1 MPPTRGHFYFTLH
14 LQITN
19 SKFCVH
25 LHTNFKLGMDRNSII
40 GFVLL
45 ALLFFGYF
53 YYSRQGQIAAEQQKQ
68 HIQDSLD
75 RLKPKVDTLAKLK
88 AANDSIAAKRDTL
101 ASSFKQDT
109 SGKEQLVTV
118 ENKLLKITF
127 SNKGGQPKR
136 IEINNFKTFDG
147 KPLIL
152 QDGSF
157 NDISYPIHTGNN
169 QTVQTSDL
177 LFTPSAVQ
185 IMSDSSQVITFNLQT
200 STGESIQHQ
209 YIIKPDD
216 YMIAFNIKLNGAGRL
231 EPGNRIDLLWKAKA
245 VKLEKDIV
253 WETQQSHVSYV
264 ENGDFDFQHIVKGK
278 DDHQKFNQP
287 VDWLALNQQ
296 FFAAAIVAKNKF
308 SSGEIRWQAPED
320 TSKHIIAE
328 ATADLKLDVPAG
340 NDAVIPLQ
348 LFYGP
353 SDYKILKSYGNQMYN
368 MVPLGSGILAF
379 VKYINRGFIM
389 PVFDFLSSKIASYGL
404 VIALLTIIIRL
415 LISPLTYQSYLSGAK
430 MKLLKPEIEELK
442 AKYKDDK
449 QAFGMEQMKLFKTA
463 GVNPLGGCIPALF
476 QIPIFFA
483 LYDFFNSNISLRHQ
497 SFLWAKDLS
506 TYDSIYHIPFNIPF
520 YGDHVSLFTIT
531 AAITS
536 MLISLYGMTNM
547 QDNSNPVMKYLP
559 FIFPVVLIGVFNR
572 MPSALT
578 WYYTVSNTITLL
590 IQLVIQKYI
599 IDHDKIMAKLQEN
612 KKKPA
617 GQSKWQEK
625 VAAMQE
631 SNAKLKA
638 MKEKSD
644 ALKKKR

>member
-1 MPPTRGHFYFTLH
+1 
-14 LQITN
+14 
-19 SKFCVH
+19 
-25 LHTNFKLGMDRNSII
+25 MDRNTVI

-53 YYSRQGQIAAEQQKQ
+53 FYSQKGQLAAEQQKQ
-68 HIQDSLD
+68 HIQDSLNK
-75 RLKPKVDTLAKLK
+75 LKPKVDTTAKLNAIK
-88 AANDSIAAKRDTL
+88 DSIAAKKDTL
-101 ASSFKQDT
+101 ASVFKQDT
-109 SGKEQLVTV
+109 IGKEELLTI
-118 ENKLLKITF
+118 ENKVLKITF
-127 SNKGGQPKR
+127 SNKGGQPR
-136 IEINNFKTFDG
+136 EILIKNFKTYDG

-157 NDISYPIHTGNN
+157 NNISYPINTGN
-169 QTVQTSDL
+169 QSIQTSDL

-185 IMSDSSQVITFNLQT
+185 TTADSSKIISFNLQT
-200 STGESIQHQ
+200 KSGESIQHE

-216 YMIAFNIKLNGAGRL
+216 YMLGFNIKLDGANKL
-231 EPGNRIDLLWKAKA
+231 EPQNKIDLLWKVKA
-245 VKLEKDIV
+245 TKKEKDID
-253 WETQQSHVSYV
+253 WETQQSHISYV
-264 ENGDFDFQHIVKGK
+264 ENGDYDFQHIVKGK
-278 DDHQKFNQP
+278 DDNQKFDHP
-287 VDWLALNQQ
+287 VEWLALNQQ

-308 SSGEIRWQAPED
+308 NSGEISWKSPED
-320 TSKHIIAE
+320 TSQHIIAE
-328 ATADLKLDVPAG
+328 ATANMKLDIPAG
-340 NDAVIPLQ
+340 NDVVIPLQ

-353 SDYKILKSYGNQMYN
+353 SDYKILKSYDNQMYN

-389 PVFDFLSSKIASYGL
+389 PVFNFLSSKIASYGL

-430 MKLLKPEIEELK
+430 MKLLKPEIEVLK
-442 AKYKDDK
+442 TKYKDDK
-449 QAFGMEQMKLFKTA
+449 QAFGMEQMKLFKSA

-476 QIPIFFA
+476 QVPIFFA
-483 LYDFFNSNISLRHQ
+483 LYDFFNSNIALRHQ

-506 TYDSIYHIPFNIPF
+506 TYDSIYNLPFNIPF
-520 YGDHVSLFTIT
+520 YGSHVSLFTIT
-531 AAITS
+531 AAVTS
-536 MLISLYGMTNM
+536 MLISVYGMSNM

-572 MPSALT
+572 MPAALT

-617 GQSKWQEK
+617 TQSKWQER
-625 VAAMQE
+625 VNAMQQ
-631 SNAKLKA
+631 SNAKLKS

-644 ALKKKR
+644 SLKKKR